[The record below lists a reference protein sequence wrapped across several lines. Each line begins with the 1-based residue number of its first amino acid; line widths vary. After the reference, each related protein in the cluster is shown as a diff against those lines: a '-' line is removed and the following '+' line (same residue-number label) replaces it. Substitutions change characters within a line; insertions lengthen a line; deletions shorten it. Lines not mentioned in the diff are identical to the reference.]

1 MGTMH
6 QIDVGHERSIT
17 PGCAN
22 RVHFNHAGSSLPTQH
37 TVDTQIAHLRREA
50 EIGGYEAAD
59 EARDRIEAVY
69 SSVAALVGCEAT
81 EIALVENA
89 TVGWQQAFSAM
100 TAKMGK
106 GDRLLT
112 ARAEYGANIVA
123 YIQLE
128 RQRGVSIEVIPDD
141 EHGATSAA
149 ALAEMM
155 DDRVKLVAVTHLP
168 TNGGLINPAAEI
180 GQVCKAAGVRY
191 LLDACQAAGQ
201 LDLDVNAIGCDAL
214 TVTGRKYLRGPR
226 GTGFLYMSQE
236 LLDSGVESSIMDHL
250 AADLVSSTSYVA
262 RPDARRFENWE
273 NNYASI
279 LGFGVAVDHA
289 IDLGVPNIE
298 NLILN
303 QASQLRRELSS
314 ISGVEV
320 TDIGSNR
327 SGICTFVVDGVA
339 SSRVKALL
347 GAHNVNVSTSS
358 PASTIYDSTARA
370 LPTVVRASV
379 HYLTTASE
387 IAKLCELVSEAAT
400 SG

>member
-1 MGTMH
+1 MTNNP
-6 QIDVGHERSIT
+6 IDVDYERSIT

-22 RVHFNHAGSSLPTQH
+22 RAHFNHAGSSLPTRQ
-37 TVDTQIAHLRREA
+37 TVDTQVEYLHREA

-69 SSVAALVGCEAT
+69 TSVASLVHCKPT

-89 TVGWQQAFSAM
+89 TVAWQQAFSAM
-100 TAKMGK
+100 TANMGN

-128 RQRGVSIEVIPDD
+128 RERGVSVEVIPDD

-149 ALAEMM
+149 ALADMI
-155 DDRVKLVAVTHLP
+155 DDRVSLVAVTHLP
-168 TNGGLINPAAEI
+168 TNGGLINPAADI
-180 GQVCKAAGVRY
+180 GDVCKAAGVRY

-201 LDLDVNAIGCDAL
+201 LDLDVETVGCDAL

-236 LLDSGVESSIMDHL
+236 LLDTGVESSVMDHM
-250 AADLVSSTSYVA
+250 AADLVSPTQYVA
-262 RPDARRFENWE
+262 RTDARRFENWE

-279 LGFGVAVDHA
+279 LGLGVAVDHA
-289 IDLGVPNIE
+289 LRLGLANIE
-298 NLILN
+298 PVVLS
-303 QASQLRRELSS
+303 QAARLRDELAS
-314 ISGVEV
+314 IDGVEV
-320 TDIGSNR
+320 TDIGQHR
-327 SGICTFVVDGVA
+327 SGICTFMIDAIAPGDIKSHLA
-339 SSRVKALL
+339 KHA
-347 GAHNVNVSTSS
+347 VNVSTSS
-358 PASTIYDSTARA
+358 PVSTIYDSTHRS

-379 HYLTTASE
+379 HYLTTNTE
-387 IAKLCELVSEAAT
+387 IALLSQLVSEMA
-400 SG
+400 SSR